1 MQLKKPLILV
11 MPALALMIG
20 IAILNTAPANPAQA
34 RDDEITITLAGF
46 AVPREA
52 YGELI
57 PIFTEQWEAQTGQKV
72 KFDESYQASGAQS
85 RAIAGGFEADI
96 AALSLEAHITTLV
109 DAGLITHDWKA
120 NYNGTVSTSVVVL
133 AVRPGNP
140 KDIEDWDDIIRD
152 GIEVITP
159 DPATS
164 GGAQWNI
171 LAAYGA
177 AKRGFVED
185 YEAGDD
191 SATEFLAEVIDNVLV
206 FDKDGRESYLTF
218 ENGVGDVAI
227 TYENEI
233 FAARLAGSEV
243 DVVYPRST
251 ILIENPIALIDE
263 YVNKH
268 GNREAVEAFIDFL
281 YTPEAQRIFANHGFR
296 PVVPEVAAEEAIVE
310 QFPVVEDLFTIEEF
324 GGWEAVSQ
332 DLFGENGR
340 FTLLIAE
347 VKGE

>member
-1 MQLKKPLILV
+1 MKYASLFLLPLLLIGF
-11 MPALALMIG
+11 LMFSTG
-20 IAILNTAPANPAQA
+20 KGVQNDPAQA
-34 RDDEITITLAGF
+34 ADDEITITLAGF

-57 PIFTEQWEAQTGQKV
+57 PMFVEQWEEQTGQKV
-72 KFDESYQASGAQS
+72 KFEESYQASGAQS

-96 AALSLEAHITTLV
+96 AALSLEAHVTALV

-120 NYNGTVSTSVVVL
+120 NYNGTVSTSVAVL
-133 AVRPGNP
+133 AVRPDNP
-140 KDIEDWDDIIRD
+140 KNIEDWDDIIRD

-159 DPATS
+159 DPSTS

-177 AKRGFVED
+177 AKRGFVEG
-185 YEAGDD
+185 YEAET
-191 SATEFLAEVIDNVLV
+191 ATDFLAEVIDNVLV

-233 FAARLAGSEV
+233 FAAKLAGGEV
-243 DVVYPRST
+243 EVIYPRST

-263 YVNKH
+263 YVDKH
-268 GNREAVEAFIDFL
+268 GNREAVEAFIEFL
-281 YTPEAQRIFANHGFR
+281 YTPEAQRIFAKHGFR
-296 PVVPEVAAEEAIVE
+296 PVVPEVAAEEEIVE
-310 QFPVVEDLFTIEEF
+310 QFPVIQDLFTIEEF
-324 GGWEAVSQ
+324 GGWETVSKE
-332 DLFGENGR
+332 LFGENGR

-347 VKGE
+347 VKGN